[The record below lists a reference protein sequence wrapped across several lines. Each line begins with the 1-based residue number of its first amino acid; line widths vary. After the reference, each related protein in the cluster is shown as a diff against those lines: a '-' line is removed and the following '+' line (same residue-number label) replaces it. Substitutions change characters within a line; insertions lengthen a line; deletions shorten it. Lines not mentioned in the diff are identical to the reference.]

1 MKEPEEIIEAQ
12 LVAALSAAVP
22 GMDVIGALAPA
33 PEGEEKN
40 SPDTYISVFADV
52 GGQQLDFTGPNVPF
66 SFSVRVTVHFA
77 LADDARGAFFRD
89 TCRAV
94 RGALNAFL
102 GDGCEALSADGFKC
116 DAFTLDST
124 LTSYDPDAAAGGWAK
139 AYNATVNGR
148 FTTETTTNEE
158 GGQ

>member
-22 GMDVIGALAPA
+22 SVDVIGALLPA
-33 PEGEEKN
+33 PEGEEKV
-40 SPDTYISVFADV
+40 SPGTYISVFADV
-52 GGQQLDFTGPNVPF
+52 AGQGLDFTGPNVPF
-66 SFSVRVTVHFA
+66 SFSVRVTVHWA
-77 LADDARGAFFRD
+77 LADDARGASFRD
-89 TCRAV
+89 TCRSV
-94 RGALNAFL
+94 RGALSAFL
-102 GDGCEALSADGFKC
+102 GDDCAALSAEGFAC

-124 LTSYDPDAAAGGWAK
+124 TTSFDTDAAGGWAK
-139 AYNATVNGR
+139 AYSATVNGR